1 MLGEVDL
8 KFELGWPGHWEGTET
23 DLKEGQD
30 GQAGWGG
37 FSSEVGNLGRIW
49 AEE

>member
-1 MLGEVDL
+1 MLGEVYL

-30 GQAGWGG
+30 GQAGCGG
-37 FSSEVGNLGRIW
+37 LFF
-49 AEE
+49 